1 MANSIAL
8 AEKFLPLLD
17 EAYQVNSVTA
27 SLDSTMVDFAG
38 GNKVNVFQTSMDG
51 LGDYDRSTG
60 FVKSDVTGTWEA
72 MTLTQ
77 DRGRSFSI
85 DAMDDEETL
94 QQAFG
99 SLSGEFI
106 RTKVAPEVDAYR
118 FAKYASAAN
127 ILKVSTGAALTED
140 TTLAAVDAAQT
151 AMHDAEVPVEGRILF
166 ITPTVYQ
173 HLKNSAGVTRF
184 ASMSDTALSRN
195 FTYFDGMQVV
205 VVPQSRFYTA
215 IDLNDGTS
223 TGKTAGGYA
232 KGASAKDINF
242 MIVHPTAVLQ
252 IAKHVKPRIF
262 APDVNQDADA
272 WKFDYRIYHDAF
284 VYKNKAAGI
293 YLHFGA

>member
-8 AEKFLPLLD
+8 AAKFLPLLD
-17 EAYQVNSVTA
+17 EAYKANSVTA
-27 SLDSTMVDFAG
+27 ALDSTMVDFAG
-38 GNKVNVFQTSMDG
+38 GNKVNVFKTSMDG
-51 LGDYDRSTG
+51 LGNYDRSTG
-60 FVKSDVTGTWEA
+60 FLKSDVTGAWET

-77 DRGRSFSI
+77 DRGRSFSV

-99 SLSGEFI
+99 TLSGEFI

-118 FAKYASAAN
+118 FAKYASATG
-127 ILKVSTGAALTED
+127 ILKVATGAALTAED
-140 TTLAAVDAAQT
+140 TLAAVDAAQT

-173 HLKNSAGVTRF
+173 YLKNSAGVTRF
-184 ASMSDTALSRN
+184 ATMADTALSRN

-215 IDLNDGTS
+215 IDLNDGS
-223 TGKTAGGYA
+223 TEGETAGGYV
-232 KGASAKDINF
+232 KNASAKNINF
-242 MIVHPTAVLQ
+242 MIIHPTAVLQ

-262 APDVNQDADA
+262 EPDVNQDADA

-284 VYKNKAAGI
+284 VYENKATGI
-293 YLHFGA
+293 YLHHAA

>member
-17 EAYQVNSVTA
+17 EAYKVNSVTA

-38 GNKVNVFQTSMDG
+38 GNKVNVFKTSMDG
-51 LGDYDRSTG
+51 LGDYDRNTG
-60 FVKSDVTGTWEA
+60 FLKSDVTGTWETLA
-72 MTLTQ
+72 LTQ

-118 FAKYASAAN
+118 FAAYASAAN
-127 ILKVSTGAALTED
+127 ILKVSTGAALTKD
-140 TTLAAVDAAQT
+140 TALAAVDAAQT

-173 HLKNSAGVTRF
+173 YLKNSAGVTRF

-215 IDLNDGTS
+215 IDLNDGS
-223 TGKTAGGYA
+223 TEGETAGGYT
-232 KGASAKDINF
+232 KGTGAKDINF

-262 APDVNQDADA
+262 EPDVNQDADA

-284 VYKNKAAGI
+284 VYENKAAGI